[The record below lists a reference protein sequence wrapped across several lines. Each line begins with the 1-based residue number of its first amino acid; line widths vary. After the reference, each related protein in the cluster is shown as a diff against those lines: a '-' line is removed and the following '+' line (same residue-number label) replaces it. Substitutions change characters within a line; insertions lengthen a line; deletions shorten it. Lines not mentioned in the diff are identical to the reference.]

1 MPINNFRPDKN
12 NPRLDWDEMFMNIAL
27 ISGQRA
33 ACIYHKVGS
42 VFVDKYNRIVSIG
55 YNGPSRGD
63 YHCNEV
69 GCAKIHGNPL
79 TGKLEPCRGV
89 HSEKNAIINC
99 GNTDRLRDSTLYVT
113 VFPCYR
119 CMRELNNL
127 GINRIVYLKT
137 FQKVIPGSK
146 DKVEEE
152 NEAWDLANRRGIAL
166 EQFDPEK
173 RIVDKFSQAIKGS
186 IVINKVTDTKK
197 KNNKK

>member
-1 MPINNFRPDKN
+1 MLKNKFKPDKN

-42 VFVDKYNRIVSIG
+42 VFVDQYNRIVSIG

-99 GNTDRLRDSTLYVT
+99 GNTDRLRNSTLYVT

-127 GINRIVYLKT
+127 GISRIVYLKT
-137 FQKVIPGSK
+137 FKKIIPGSN
-146 DKVEEE
+146 DKRNAVRLLSRSFKISESK
-152 NEAWDLANRRGIAL
+152 ATPLPSISFLVLA
-166 EQFDPEK
+166 
-173 RIVDKFSQAIKGS
+173 
-186 IVINKVTDTKK
+186 KK
-197 KNNKK
+197 KNKK